1 MYYLTRFTSNKSAD
15 HLQQVGPTNITF
27 PPIYEEE
34 KADVERGVYETN
46 NQPKRET
53 FNYEKEGLFCLG
65 VAKVKSKEY
74 GTITGNIYPMF
85 DYTGKKMVPIYD

>member
-1 MYYLTRFTSNKSAD
+1 MHHTVTKKTRFLHLNPPNLYYLTRLTSNKSAD
-15 HLQQVGPTNITF
+15 HLQQVGSMNITF
-27 PPIYEEE
+27 SPIYEEE

-65 VAKVKSKEY
+65 VAKIESK
-74 GTITGNIYPMF
+74 
-85 DYTGKKMVPIYD
+85 